1 MSASAILVPLA
12 ISMIASAITPSK
24 AKKQLAAAQQ
34 QQTGICLETS
44 FNDTDLL
51 LKTLQEHGVPVV
63 QEAEDRFVTQLD
75 DATIV
80 YRRLSA
86 DGPFVMDI
94 GDLGDIACLMDELDC
109 IENEYNG
116 NVQTYT
122 YERVMNNLPEDMVV
136 ESEEVMEDNSIM
148 ITLTVG

>member
-34 QQTGICLETS
+34 QQTGICLETE
-44 FNDTDLL
+44 FNDADLL
-51 LKTLQEHGVPVV
+51 FKTLQEHGVPVI
-63 QEAEDRFVTQLD
+63 QEAEDRFVTHLD

-94 GDLGDIACLMDELDC
+94 GELGDIACLMDELES
-109 IENEYNG
+109 IENEYND
-116 NVQTYT
+116 Y
-122 YERVMNNLPEDMVV
+122 
-136 ESEEVMEDNSIM
+136 
-148 ITLTVG
+148 

>member
-1 MSASAILVPLA
+1 MSASAILLPMA
-12 ISMIASAITPSK
+12 ISMIAAALPPTK
-24 AKKQLAAAQQ
+24 AKTQLAEAQQ
-34 QQTGICLETS
+34 QQGTVCLETS
-44 FNDTDLL
+44 FNDADLL

-94 GDLGDIACLMDELDC
+94 GEVGDIQCLIDELDC
-109 IENEYNG
+109 IETEYNG

-136 ESEEVMEDNSIM
+136 ENEEVLEDNSIVL
-148 ITLTVG
+148 TLTVG